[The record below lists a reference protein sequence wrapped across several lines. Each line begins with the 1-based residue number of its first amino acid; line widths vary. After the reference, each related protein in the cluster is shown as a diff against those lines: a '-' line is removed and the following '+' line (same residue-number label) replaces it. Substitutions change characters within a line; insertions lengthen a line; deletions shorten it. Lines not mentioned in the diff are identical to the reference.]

1 MKKVI
6 LPIVLLIF
14 IFFSGVKVFS
24 QPFKVMTYNI
34 RLALASDKENRW
46 ENRKASM
53 VELIKHYQPEIF
65 GIQEGLYRQVH
76 YLDSSLTS
84 YHYTGV
90 GRDDGRTEGEYS
102 AIFYDTTKFK
112 LLDHGTFW
120 LSEHPE
126 KVSMGWD
133 AAYIRIC
140 SWGLF
145 EDIQNGKK
153 FRMFN
158 THFDNEGVVARKE
171 AARLI
176 LHKIDSLNQNH
187 LPVILTGDLNSVPD
201 SEPVKILKSKLT
213 DALSISIQTP
223 YGPTGTF
230 TGFNPDK
237 VIDNRIDYIFV
248 DGFNV
253 MSYTHIDD
261 RRKDNY
267 FVSDHLPVMAE
278 LGFVR

>member
-6 LPIVLLIF
+6 LSIILF
-14 IFFSGVKVFS
+14 IYLFFSGVKVFS
-24 QPFKVMTYNI
+24 QPFKIMTYNI

-53 VELIKHYQPEIF
+53 VKLIEHYQPDIF
-65 GIQEGLYRQVH
+65 GIQEGLYRQVN
-76 YLDSSLTS
+76 YLDSSLTN

-90 GRDDGRTEGEYS
+90 GRDDGKTKGEYS
-102 AIFYDTTKFK
+102 AIFYDTIKFK

-126 KVSMGWD
+126 RVSMGWD

-145 EDIQNGKK
+145 EDKQNGKK

-176 LHKIDSLNQNH
+176 LHRIDSLNQDH
-187 LPVILTGDLNSVPD
+187 LPVIMTGDLNSVPD

-213 DALSISIQTP
+213 DARSISKQPP
-223 YGPTGTF
+223 YGPAGTF

-248 DGFNV
+248 NGFKV
-253 MSYTHIDD
+253 LTYTHIDD

-267 FVSDHLPVMAE
+267 FVSDHLPVIAE
-278 LGFVR
+278 LSFDR

>member
-6 LPIVLLIF
+6 LPIFLF
-14 IFFSGVKVFS
+14 IYILFSGAKIFS
-24 QPFKVMTYNI
+24 QPVKVMTYNI

-53 VELIKHYQPEIF
+53 VKLIEHYQPEIF

-76 YLDSSLTS
+76 YLDSCLTN
-84 YHYTGV
+84 YDYTGV
-90 GRDDGRTEGEYS
+90 GRDDGKTKGEYS

-112 LLDHGTFW
+112 LLDHGNFW

-126 KVSMGWD
+126 RVSMGWD

-145 EDIQNGKK
+145 KDIRNGKK

-171 AARLI
+171 SAHLI
-176 LHKIDSLNQNH
+176 LHRIDSINTDH
-187 LPVILTGDLNSVPD
+187 LPVILTGDLNSEPG
-201 SEPVKILKSKLT
+201 SEPVKILESKLT
-213 DALSISIQTP
+213 YARSISLQAP
-223 YGPTGTF
+223 YGPFGTF

-237 VIDNRIDYIFV
+237 VIDNRLDYIFV
-248 DGFNV
+248 KDFKV
-253 MSYTHIDD
+253 LSYTHIDD

-267 FVSDHLPVMAE
+267 FVSDHLPVLAE
-278 LGFVR
+278 LSFDH